1 MSQMLLFLH
10 KMSTMLFA
18 ISTSFIF
25 ALVLFFIGQQKFE
38 RFTWLAS
45 ILPIGLFIYF
55 AQFIPAVA
63 EGEIM
68 RFTSE
73 WVPSLNVNL
82 DFQLDGLALLFALL
96 ITGIG
101 SFVFIYTKEYL
112 KGNDKLLRF
121 YCYLSIFM
129 GAMLGLV
136 TSNNLIS
143 LFIFWELTSISS
155 FFLISFKNTDQ
166 SSRKSALLA
175 LSITGLGGL
184 SLLAFSVLAG
194 QMTGTYTISEMLST
208 PEVFQNGELSMYLL
222 VFLLLAAFTKSAQ
235 FPFHFWLPGA
245 MKAPTPV
252 STYLHSATMVK
263 AGVYLLLRFSPHFAM
278 NEYFGDILIVFGGIT
293 MLYASIHTLFRTD
306 LKGILAYSTIGAL
319 GILVFLIGIGT
330 PEAITA
336 AIIFIVVHALYKATL
351 FLVTGTIDHSSGTRD
366 ITHLAGL
373 RKIMLPLSIAG
384 LLAAVSSA
392 GIPPSVGFVGK
403 DLIYESTLHSGFN
416 TGLLTTIALVTNIFM
431 VFAGFVVGVKP
442 FVGKLP
448 ENLSETEK
456 PNLILW
462 LPPVLL
468 ALLGIVFGL
477 FPGLLGSLFTNNI
490 TPVLTGEVGPHLK
503 LWHGFNFIFLLSI
516 ITIVSGL
523 LLYFLWKPSKTK
535 ETFIQR
541 FNVFAPKDILLS
553 LGDLFSKLSLFLTRL
568 FQNGYLRR
576 YVMIL
581 LVILTVVLGIHI
593 FINPRVYLNI
603 QQIKSLDWNEII
615 ICIIMFFAILF
626 SVFSK
631 SRLSAVAGLGIVGY
645 AMCFIFV
652 FYGAPDLAMTQFT
665 IDTLTVIL
673 FVLVLYRLPK
683 YLKMSNPTN
692 RIRDGIIALTFGTFI
707 SFIIV
712 EIMNESPV
720 KNVTEFYSENAYVL
734 AKGKNIVN
742 VILVDFRGFDTMIE
756 IIVLSIA
763 AIGVFA
769 LLKLYLKKHEK

>member
-1 MSQMLLFLH
+1 
-10 KMSTMLFA
+10 MLFA
-18 ISTSFIF
+18 ILSSFIF
-25 ALVLFFIGQQKFE
+25 ALALFFTGQRKFE

-45 ILPIGLFIYF
+45 ILPLGLFIYF
-55 AQFIPAVA
+55 AQFIPAISNGQV
-63 EGEIM
+63 
-68 RFTSE
+68 FQFSTK
-73 WVPSLNVNL
+73 WVPTLGINL
-82 DFQLDGLALLFALL
+82 DFQLDGLALLFTLL

-101 SFVFIYTKEYL
+101 TLVFIYSKEYL

-121 YCYLSIFM
+121 YCYLSVFM

-143 LFIFWELTSISS
+143 LFVFWELTSISS
-155 FFLISFKNTDQ
+155 FFLISFKNTDKE
-166 SSRKSALLA
+166 SRKSALLA

-184 SLLAFSVLAG
+184 SLLAFAVLAG
-194 QMTGTYTISEMLST
+194 QLSGTYTISEMLT
-208 PEVFQNGELSMYLL
+208 NPEIFAQGELSVYLL

-245 MKAPTPV
+245 MRAPTPV

-263 AGVYLLLRFSPHFAM
+263 AGIYLLLRFSPHFSL
-278 NEYFGDILIVFGGIT
+278 NEYFGSVLIVFGGIT
-293 MLYASIHTLFRTD
+293 MLYAGIHTLFRTD

-330 PEAITA
+330 AEAITA
-336 AIIFIVVHALYKATL
+336 AIIFIMVHALYKASL
-351 FLVTGTIDHSSGTRD
+351 FLVTGTIDISAGTRD
-366 ITHLAGL
+366 ITRLSGL

-384 LLAAVSSA
+384 FLAAISSA
-392 GIPPSVGFVGK
+392 GIPPSIGFVGK
-403 DLIYESTLHSGFN
+403 DLIYESTLHAGLSAN
-416 TGLLTTIALVTNIFM
+416 LLTTIALVTNIFM
-431 VFAGFVVGVKP
+431 VFAGFIVGVKP

-456 PNLILW
+456 PNFLLW
-462 LPPVLL
+462 GPPVLL
-468 ALLGIVFGL
+468 ALLGIAFGL
-477 FPGLLGSLFTNNI
+477 FPGLLGGLFTDNI
-490 TPVLTGEVGPHLK
+490 ASNLTGSDAPHLK
-503 LWHGFNFIFLLSI
+503 LWHGFNFIFLLSL
-516 ITIVSGL
+516 ITIGVGL
-523 LLYFLWKPSKTK
+523 LLYFIWKPSRSKVS
-535 ETFIQR
+535 FIQK
-541 FNVFAPKDILLS
+541 FDIVAPKDLIIQF
-553 LGDLFSKLSLFLTRL
+553 GDLFSKLSLFFTRL

-581 LVILTVVLGIHI
+581 LVVLTIVFGVHI
-593 FINPRVYLNI
+593 FMNPRVFLNI
-603 QQIKSLDWNEII
+603 GQIKSLDWNEII

-626 SVFSK
+626 TVFSK

-683 YLKMSNPTN
+683 YLRMSNPTN

-707 SFIIV
+707 SLIIV
-712 EIMNESPV
+712 EIMNENPI
-720 KNVTEFYSENAYVL
+720 KNVTEFYSENAYIL

-756 IIVLSIA
+756 IMVLSIS

>member
-1 MSQMLLFLH
+1 MP

-18 ISTSFIF
+18 ILTSFIF

-38 RFTWLAS
+38 KFTWLAS

-55 AQFIPAVA
+55 AQFIPSIAN
-63 EGEIM
+63 GEVI
-68 RFTSE
+68 RFTTE

-82 DFQLDGLALLFALL
+82 DFQLDGLALLFTLL

-101 SFVFIYTKEYL
+101 SFVFIYTIEYL

-166 SSRKSALLA
+166 PSRKSALLA
-175 LSITGLGGL
+175 LSITGFGGL

-194 QMTGTYTISEMLST
+194 QITGTYTISEMLAN
-208 PEVFQNGELSMYLL
+208 PEAFQSGELSIYLL

-263 AGVYLLLRFSPHFAM
+263 AGVYLLLRFSPHFAL
-278 NEYFGDILIVFGGIT
+278 NEYFGDILVVFGGIT

-373 RKIMLPLSIAG
+373 RKLMLPLSIAG
-384 LLAAVSSA
+384 LLAAISSA

-442 FVGKLP
+442 FAGKLP

-456 PNLILW
+456 PGLTLW
-462 LPPVLL
+462 LLPVLL

-490 TPVLTGEVGPHLK
+490 TPNLTGEAGLHLK

-516 ITIVSGL
+516 ITIGSGL
-523 LLYFLWKPSKTK
+523 LLYFLWKPSKAK
-535 ETFIQR
+535 VAFIQR
-541 FNVFAPKDILLS
+541 FDAVAPKDIILI
-553 LGDLFSKLSLFLTRL
+553 LGDLFSKFSLFLTRL

-603 QQIKSLDWNEII
+603 QQIKSLGWNEII

-626 SVFSK
+626 TVFSR

-707 SFIIV
+707 SFIII
-712 EIMNESPV
+712 EIMNESPI
-720 KNVTEFYSENAYVL
+720 KNVTAFYSENAYVL

>member
-1 MSQMLLFLH
+1 MLLFLRE
-10 KMSTMLFA
+10 MSTMLFA
-18 ISTSFIF
+18 ILSSFIF
-25 ALVLFFIGQQKFE
+25 ALVLFFIGQQKFK

-45 ILPIGLFIYF
+45 LLPLGLFVYF
-55 AQFIPAVA
+55 AQFIPSIAN
-63 EGEIM
+63 GEILQ
-68 RFTSE
+68 FSTK

-82 DFQLDGLALLFALL
+82 DFQLDGLALLFTLL

-101 SFVFIYTKEYL
+101 TLVFIYSKEYL
-112 KGNDKLLRF
+112 KRNDRLLRF
-121 YCYLSIFM
+121 YCYLSVFM

-143 LFIFWELTSISS
+143 MFVFWELTSISS
-155 FFLISFKNTDQ
+155 FFLISFKNTDRE
-166 SSRKSALLA
+166 SRKSALLA

-184 SLLAFSVLAG
+184 SLLAFAVLAE
-194 QMTGTYTISEMLST
+194 QMTGTYTISEMLNSS
-208 PEVFQNGELSMYLL
+208 EVFANGDMSVYLL

-245 MKAPTPV
+245 MRAPTPV

-263 AGVYLLLRFSPHFAM
+263 AGIYLLLRFSPHFSM
-278 NEYFGDILIVFGGIT
+278 NEYFGNVLIIFGGVT
-293 MLYASIHTLFRTD
+293 MLYAAIHTLFRTD

-330 PEAITA
+330 ATAITA
-336 AIIFIVVHALYKATL
+336 AIIFIVIHALYKASL
-351 FLVTGTIDHSSGTRD
+351 FLVTGTIDYCSGTRD
-366 ITHLAGL
+366 ITHLSGL
-373 RKIMLPLSIAG
+373 RKFMLPLSIAG
-384 LLAAVSSA
+384 LLAAISSA

-403 DLIYESTLHSGFN
+403 DLIYESTLHSGLSA
-416 TGLLTTIALVTNIFM
+416 GLLTTVALVTNIFM
-431 VFAGFVVGVKP
+431 VFAGFIVGVKP

-448 ENLSETEK
+448 EHLSETDK
-456 PNLILW
+456 PNFTLW
-462 LPPVLL
+462 APPVLL
-468 ALLGIVFGL
+468 ALLGIIFGL
-477 FPGLLGSLFTNNI
+477 FPELIGGLFTDNI
-490 TPVLTGEVGPHLK
+490 TANLTGKSAPHLK
-503 LWHGFNFIFLLSI
+503 LWHGFNFIFLLSL
-516 ITIVSGL
+516 ITIGVGL
-523 LLYFLWKPSKTK
+523 LIYFLWKPSKSK
-535 ETFIQR
+535 ELFIQR
-541 FNVFAPKDILLS
+541 FDVIAPRDLIIQF
-553 LGDLFSKLSLFLTRL
+553 GNLFSKFSLFLTRL

-581 LVILTVVLGIHI
+581 LVILTVVLGLHI
-593 FINPRVYLNI
+593 FINPRIYLNI
-603 QQIKSLDWNEII
+603 EQIKSLDWNEII
-615 ICIIMFFAILF
+615 ICIIMLSAILF
-626 SVFSK
+626 TVFSK

-683 YLKMSNPTN
+683 YLRMSNPTN
-692 RIRDGIIALTFGTFI
+692 RIRDGVIALSFGTFM

-712 EIMNESPV
+712 EIMNEAPIKRIS
-720 KNVTEFYSENAYVL
+720 EFYSENAYVL

>member
-1 MSQMLLFLH
+1 MLLFLWE
-10 KMSTMLFA
+10 MSIMLFA
-18 ISTSFIF
+18 ILSSFIF
-25 ALVLFFIGQQKFE
+25 ALVLFFIGQRQFE
-38 RFTWLAS
+38 KFTWLAS
-45 ILPIGLFIYF
+45 LLPFGLFIYF
-55 AQFIPAVA
+55 AQFIPSIAN
-63 EGEIM
+63 GETLH
-68 RFTSE
+68 FTTK

-101 SFVFIYTKEYL
+101 TLVFIYSKEYL
-112 KGNDKLLRF
+112 KRNDKLLRF
-121 YCYLSIFM
+121 YCYLSVFM

-155 FFLISFKNTDQ
+155 FFLISFKNTD
-166 SSRKSALLA
+166 SESRKSALLA

-184 SLLAFSVLAG
+184 SLLAFAVLAG
-194 QMTGTYTISEMLST
+194 QMTGTYTISEMLT
-208 PEVFQNGELSMYLL
+208 NPEVFANGELSFYLL

-263 AGVYLLLRFSPHFAM
+263 AGIYLLLRFSPHFSM
-278 NEYFGDILIVFGGIT
+278 NEYFGITLIIFGGIT
-293 MLYASIHTLFRTD
+293 MLYAAIHTLFRTD
-306 LKGILAYSTIGAL
+306 LKGVLAYSTIGAL

-330 PEAITA
+330 AEAITA
-336 AIIFIVVHALYKATL
+336 AIIFIMVHALYKASL
-351 FLVTGTIDHSSGTRD
+351 FLVTGTIDYSAGTRD

-373 RKIMLPLSIAG
+373 RKLMLPLSIAG
-384 LLAAVSSA
+384 LLAAISSA

-403 DLIYESTLHSGFN
+403 DLIYETTLHSSLS
-416 TGLLTTIALVTNIFM
+416 TGLLTTIALFTNIFM

-456 PNLILW
+456 PNFILW
-462 LPPVLL
+462 GPPLLL

-477 FPGLLGSLFTNNI
+477 FPSLLGGLFSDNI
-490 TPVLTGEVGPHLK
+490 TPNLTGAEAPHLK
-503 LWHGFNFIFLLSI
+503 LWHGFNFVFLLSL
-516 ITIVSGL
+516 ITIGAGL
-523 LLYFLWKPSKTK
+523 LLYFFWKPSKSK
-535 ETFIQR
+535 ESFIQR
-541 FNVFAPKDILLS
+541 FDVVAPKDLILKF
-553 LGDLFSKLSLFLTRL
+553 GNIFGKLSLFLTRL

-581 LVILTVVLGIHI
+581 LVVLTVVLGVHI
-593 FINPRVYLNI
+593 FINPRVFLNI

-615 ICIIMFFAILF
+615 ICIIMFFAIIF
-626 SVFSK
+626 TVFSK

-692 RIRDGIIALTFGTFI
+692 RIRDGIIALTFGTFM

-712 EIMNESPV
+712 EIMNENPI
-720 KNVTEFYSENAYVL
+720 KNVTQFYSENAYVL

>member
-1 MSQMLLFLH
+1 MSI
-10 KMSTMLFA
+10 MLFA
-18 ISTSFIF
+18 ILSSFIF
-25 ALVLFFIGQQKFE
+25 ALVLFFIGQLKFE
-38 RFTWLAS
+38 KFTWLATL
-45 ILPIGLFIYF
+45 LPLGLFVYF
-55 AQFIPAVA
+55 AQFIPAISN
-63 EGEIM
+63 GEVLQ
-68 RFTSE
+68 FSTE

-82 DFQLDGLALLFALL
+82 DFQLDGLALLFTLL

-101 SFVFIYTKEYL
+101 TLVFIYSKEYL

-121 YCYLSIFM
+121 YCYLSVFM

-136 TSNNLIS
+136 TSNNIIS

-166 SSRKSALLA
+166 ASRKSALLA

-184 SLLAFSVLAG
+184 SLLAFAVLAG
-194 QMTGTYTISEMLST
+194 QLTGTYTISEMLSN
-208 PEVFQNGELSMYLL
+208 PEVFASGELSMYVL

-263 AGVYLLLRFSPHFAM
+263 AGIYLLLRFSPHFSM
-278 NEYFGDILIVFGGIT
+278 NEYFGDILIVVGLIT

-330 PEAITA
+330 AEAITA
-336 AIIFIVVHALYKATL
+336 AVIFIMVHALYKASL
-351 FLVTGTIDHSSGTRD
+351 FLITGTIDYTSGTRD
-366 ITHLAGL
+366 ISRLGGL
-373 RKIMLPLSIAG
+373 RKFMLPLSIAG
-384 LLAAVSSA
+384 FLAAISSA
-392 GIPPSVGFVGK
+392 GIPPSIGFVGK
-403 DLIYESTLHSGFN
+403 DLIYESTLHSGLSS
-416 TGLLTTIALVTNIFM
+416 GLLTTLALVANVFM
-431 VFAGFVVGVKP
+431 VFAGFIVGVKP
-442 FVGKLP
+442 FVGKVP
-448 ENLSETEK
+448 EHLSETEK
-456 PNLILW
+456 PNITLW
-462 LPPVLL
+462 LPPVIL

-477 FPGLLGSLFTNNI
+477 FPGLLGGLFTDNI
-490 TPVLTGEVGPHLK
+490 TTRLTEEAAPHLK
-503 LWHGFNFIFLLSI
+503 LWHGFNFIFLLSL
-516 ITIVSGL
+516 ITIGSGL
-523 LLYFLWKPSKTK
+523 LLYFIWKPSKKK
-535 ETFIQR
+535 ESFIQR
-541 FNVFAPKDILLS
+541 FDAFSPKDIFILC
-553 LGDLFSKLSLFLTRL
+553 GRLFSQLSLFLTRL

-581 LVILTVVLGIHI
+581 LVVLTAVFGVHI
-593 FINPRVYLNI
+593 AINPRVYLDI
-603 QQIKSLDWNEII
+603 SQIKDLDWNEII
-615 ICIIMFFAILF
+615 ICIIMFLSILF
-626 SVFSK
+626 TIFSK

-683 YLKMSNPTN
+683 YLKMSNHTN
-692 RIRDGIIALTFGTFI
+692 RIRDGIIAITFGTFI

-712 EIMNESPV
+712 EIMNESPI

>member
-1 MSQMLLFLH
+1 MLLFLQE
-10 KMSTMLFA
+10 MSTMLFA
-18 ISTSFIF
+18 ILSSFIF

-45 ILPIGLFIYF
+45 LLPLGLFVYF
-55 AQFIPAVA
+55 IQFIPTIAN
-63 EGEIM
+63 GEVIH
-68 RFTSE
+68 FSTQ
-73 WVPSLNVNL
+73 WVPTLGINL
-82 DFQLDGLALLFALL
+82 DFQLDGLSLLFTLL

-101 SFVFIYTKEYL
+101 SLVFIYSKEYL
-112 KGNDKLLRF
+112 KENDKLLRF
-121 YCYLSIFM
+121 YCYLSVFM

-136 TSNNLIS
+136 TSNNIIS
-143 LFIFWELTSISS
+143 MFVFWELTSISS
-155 FFLISFKNTDQ
+155 FFLISFKNTDRE
-166 SSRKSALLA
+166 SRKSALLA

-184 SLLAFSVLAG
+184 SLLAFAVLAG
-194 QMTGTYTISEMLST
+194 QLTGTYTISEMLIN
-208 PEVFQNGELSMYLL
+208 PELFAQGEFSIYLL

-245 MKAPTPV
+245 MRAPTPV

-263 AGVYLLLRFSPHFAM
+263 AGVYLLLRFSPHFSQ
-278 NEYFGDILIVFGGIT
+278 NDYFGTVLIIFGSIT
-293 MLYASIHTLFRTD
+293 MLYAAVHTLFRTD

-319 GILVFLIGIGT
+319 GIMVFLIGIGT
-330 PEAITA
+330 AEAITA
-336 AIIFIVVHALYKATL
+336 AIIFIMVHALYKASL
-351 FLVTGTIDHSSGTRD
+351 FLVTGTIDHGAGTRD
-366 ITHLAGL
+366 ITRLAGL
-373 RKIMLPLSIAG
+373 RKFMLPLSIAG
-384 LLAAVSSA
+384 LFAAISSA

-403 DLIYESTLHSGFN
+403 DLIYESTLHAGLN
-416 TGLLTTIALVTNIFM
+416 AGLLTTIALVTNIFM
-431 VFAGFVVGVKP
+431 VFAGFIVGVKP

-448 ENLSETEK
+448 EHLSETEK
-456 PNLILW
+456 PNFILW
-462 LPPVLL
+462 VPPVLL

-477 FPGLLGSLFTNNI
+477 FPGLLSSLFTENI
-490 TPVLTGEVGPHLK
+490 TANLTGTDAPHLK
-503 LWHGFNFIFLLSI
+503 LWHGFNFIFLLSL
-516 ITIVSGL
+516 ITIGAGL
-523 LLYFLWKPSKTK
+523 LLYVLWKPSRSK
-535 ETFIQR
+535 ESFIQR
-541 FNVFAPKDILLS
+541 FDVLAPKDIIILF
-553 LGDLFSKLSLFLTRL
+553 GNLFSKLSIFLTRL

-581 LVILTVVLGIHI
+581 LVVLTVVLGIHI
-593 FINPRVYLNI
+593 FINPRVFLNI
-603 QQIKSLDWNEII
+603 EQIKSLDWNEIV

-626 SVFSK
+626 TVFSK

-683 YLKMSNPTN
+683 YLRMSNPTN
-692 RIRDGIIALTFGTFI
+692 RIRDGAIALTFGTFM

-712 EIMNESPV
+712 EIMNETPI